1 MKHLRVWLLLLLM
14 VVLPVR
20 GAMAAA
26 MLCLPQDG
34 ALNQKVMVQ
43 HHDGEL
49 SNVHDHAQHG
59 HGQHAHADGHQAGQD
74 EDVASA
80 TADDCNLCAVLC
92 SLTPLASTAP
102 DLRHPW
108 ARAALNP
115 APSAPAPNFVSDGE
129 ERPPRTI

>member
-1 MKHLRVWLLLLLM
+1 MKHLRVWLMLLLM

-34 ALNQKVMVQ
+34 AQSQKVMVQ
-43 HHDGEL
+43 HLGGDSGG
-49 SNVHDHAQHG
+49 HDHGHHG
-59 HGQHAHADGHQAGQD
+59 HAAQAHADDAQTGQGGD
-74 EDVASA
+74 LVSLD
-80 TADDCNLCAVLC
+80 ADDCNLCASFC

-108 ARAALNP
+108 ARTALNP
-115 APSAPAPNFVSDGE
+115 APSVSAPSFVSDGE
-129 ERPPRTI
+129 DRPPRTI

>member
-1 MKHLRVWLLLLLM
+1 VKHLRVLLMLLLV

-34 ALNQKVMVQ
+34 PQNQEVMVQ
-43 HHDGEL
+43 HLGGEW
-49 SNVHDHAQHG
+49 SQSHDHAQHG
-59 HGQHAHADGHQAGQD
+59 DGHHSRADHTQAGQD
-74 EDVASA
+74 DDLASG
-80 TADDCNLCAVLC
+80 TADDCNLCASFC

-108 ARAALNP
+108 AQAALNP
-115 APSAPAPNFVSDGE
+115 APSVPAPSFVSDGE
-129 ERPPRTI
+129 DRPPRTI